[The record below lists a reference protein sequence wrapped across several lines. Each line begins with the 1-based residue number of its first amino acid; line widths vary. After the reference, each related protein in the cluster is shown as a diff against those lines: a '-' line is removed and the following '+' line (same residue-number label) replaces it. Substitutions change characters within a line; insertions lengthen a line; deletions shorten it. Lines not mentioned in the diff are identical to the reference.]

1 MPGTVG
7 STDLREGA
15 RMTKPICLIT
25 GATDGVGKFTAM
37 ELAAQ
42 GYAVVMA
49 VRGAAKAEMVRQE
62 IAAATGNHDVD
73 FIVAD
78 LRSLRQTRELAR
90 TFKQKFSRLDV
101 LINNA
106 GIFLPARTV
115 TEDNFETMFQVNY
128 LSHFLLTSLLLDELR
143 NSGQG
148 RIINLTSNVY
158 AIGRFDAKNLQGE
171 RRFSGIGAYAASK
184 LMMLMFTVEL
194 STRLG
199 AAGVTANAV
208 HPGIVRTQMML
219 GASGLFKVISLLA
232 RPFAVSPR
240 QGAET
245 SVYLASSSDVAGVS
259 GRYFANCRP
268 QAARSKF
275 DTEENRELLWSISMT
290 ESRAN
295 E

>member
-1 MPGTVG
+1 
-7 STDLREGA
+7 
-15 RMTKPICLIT
+15 MTKPICLIT

-42 GYAVVMA
+42 GFAVVMA
-49 VRGAAKAEMVRQE
+49 VRDAAKAEMVRQE
-62 IAAATGNHDVD
+62 IAATAGNHDVD

-78 LRSLRQTRELAR
+78 LRSLRQTRELAK

-115 TEDNFETMFQVNY
+115 TEDGFETMFQVNY
-128 LSHFLLTSLLLDELR
+128 LSHFLLTILLLDEIR
-143 NSGQG
+143 SSRQG

-158 AIGRFDAKNLQGE
+158 AIGRFDAKNLRGE

-194 STRLG
+194 STRLR

-259 GRYFANCRP
+259 GRYFANGRP
-268 QAARSKF
+268 QVARSKF
-275 DTEENRELLWSISMT
+275 DTEENRPLLWSISMT
-290 ESRAN
+290 ESGAN